1 MADFTR
7 DPSTRLSYGVV
18 AAFTFWLYAF
28 GPALA
33 LLRSELHFS
42 YTLIG
47 IYSALWSGGAALA
60 GLVFARLARRLGRH
74 ATLWAGAVGASAA
87 ALLFSVAHGVA
98 AGLAAAGLLGFAG
111 TTLLMVTQSVLADRH
126 GASRDRAL
134 AEANVVAAA
143 CAVLAPLM
151 LGALART
158 GAGWRIA
165 LALPLI
171 GLVVLY
177 LAYRRDPLPA
187 HPTRP
192 SAGHG
197 RARLPLACWLLALL
211 VAIGIAV
218 EFCLIYFGA
227 EHLDATGLS
236 TGDAAT
242 AVSAFYVGILA
253 GRIAGARLTR
263 VSGRAT
269 VLLWASLVLTAVG
282 FVPFWLGVQP
292 LVAIGGLFVCGVGI
306 ANLYPL
312 SLALALAVAPDRTDA
327 ANALTQLLGG
337 ALVVVAP
344 YLLGSL
350 ADRVGLRSAFTVE
363 PVLIALCVL
372 LLVAGLKTAGRQ
384 SEQPA
389 LSLQRRDEPAAARLS
404 RARPRLDHD

>member
-1 MADFTR
+1 MPDFTR
-7 DPSTRLSYGVV
+7 DASTRLSYGLL
-18 AAFTFWLYAF
+18 AAYTFWLYAF

-33 LLRSELHFS
+33 LLRAELHFS

-47 IYSALWSGGAALA
+47 IYSALWSGGAAVA
-60 GLVFARLARRLGRH
+60 GLVFARLARRFGRP
-74 ATLWAGAVGASAA
+74 ATLWAAAAGASAGA
-87 ALLFSVAHGVA
+87 VLFAIAHAVAPGLIA
-98 AGLAAAGLLGFAG
+98 AGVLGFAG

-126 GASRDRAL
+126 GAWRDRAL
-134 AEANVVAAA
+134 AEANVGAAA

-151 LGALART
+151 LGALAGT
-158 GAGWRIA
+158 AAGWRIA

-171 GLVVLY
+171 AMGALY
-177 LAYRRDPLPA
+177 LTYRRDPLPA
-187 HPTRP
+187 HPPRP
-192 SAGHG
+192 SGGDG

-218 EFCLIYFGA
+218 EFCLVYFGA

-263 VSGRAT
+263 VTGRAT
-269 VLLWASLVLTAVG
+269 VLLWASLALTAVG
-282 FVPFWLGVQP
+282 FVPFWLGAQP
-292 LVAIGGLFVCGVGI
+292 VVAIAGLFVCGVGI

-337 ALVVVAP
+337 VLVIVAP

-350 ADRVGLRSAFTVE
+350 ADHLGLRSAFTVE
-363 PVLIALCVL
+363 PVLIALSAV
-372 LLVAGLKTAGRQ
+372 LLVAGLKAAGRRR
-384 SEQPA
+384 EF
-389 LSLQRRDEPAAARLS
+389 SLAG
-404 RARPRLDHD
+404 HD

>member
-7 DPSTRLSYGVV
+7 DAPTRLSYGVL
-18 AAFTFWLYAF
+18 AAYTFWLYAF

-33 LLRSELHFS
+33 LLQADLHFS

-74 ATLWAGAVGASAA
+74 ATLWTAAGGASAA
-87 ALLFSVAHGVA
+87 ALLFAVAHGVA
-98 AGLAAAGLLGFAG
+98 PGLVAAGILGFAG

-126 GASRDRAL
+126 GARRDRAL
-134 AEANVVAAA
+134 AEANVGAAA

-151 LGALART
+151 LGALA
-158 GAGWRIA
+158 GAAVGWRIA

-171 GLVVLY
+171 ALVALY
-177 LAYRRDPLPA
+177 VTYRGDALPA
-187 HPTRP
+187 HPP
-192 SAGHG
+192 SRSALGEG
-197 RARLPLACWLLALL
+197 RVRLPLACWLLALL

-218 EFCLIYFGA
+218 EFCLVYFGA

-263 VSGRAT
+263 VSGRT
-269 VLLWASLVLTAVG
+269 TGLLWASLALTAAG
-282 FVPFWLGVQP
+282 FVPFWLGAQP
-292 LVAIGGLFVCGVGI
+292 AVAVAGLFVCGVGV

-312 SLALALAVAPDRTDA
+312 SLALALAVAPERTDA
-327 ANALTQLLGG
+327 ANALTQILGG
-337 ALVVVAP
+337 LLVIVAP

-350 ADRVGLRSAFTVE
+350 ADRLGLRSAFAIE
-363 PVLIALCVL
+363 PVLIALSAV
-372 LLVAGLKTAGRQ
+372 LLVAGLKASGHVR
-384 SEQPA
+384 P
-389 LSLQRRDEPAAARLS
+389 ARL
-404 RARPRLDHD
+404 AP